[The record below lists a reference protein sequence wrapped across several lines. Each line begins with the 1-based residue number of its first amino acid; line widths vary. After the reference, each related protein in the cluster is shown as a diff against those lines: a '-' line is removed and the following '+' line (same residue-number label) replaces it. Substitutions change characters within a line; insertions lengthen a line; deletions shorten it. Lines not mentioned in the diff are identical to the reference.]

1 MKSSINL
8 PLESNMSKENNI
20 ASDEIVDLKD
30 NDTANED
37 ELSNDMP
44 ENEEAIAN
52 DLVIDEKISEEIKEE
67 VIKIKKNKHKKKG
80 YFYEEEEQ
88 AVISYLT
95 ADTEDEKD
103 RIFRE
108 ILYPA
113 FTQMAEAI
121 IRRYKLYPPDEEYDE
136 TFHDAISFL
145 MTKIDRFD
153 MSSNYKAYSYCGTII
168 KNYLIYKLNSFS
180 KKQKRNES
188 YENVKNYI
196 EEDINY
202 STVSNE
208 NTQLVNDILSQTI
221 NKINEMVTNYKFYRL
236 SRDEL
241 NVGKALLN
249 VLQNWDELLLT
260 DGSNKFTKSSVL
272 LLLKE
277 TTGMTTKQVRD
288 CMKKYKNAYYNLKED
303 IVSLL

>member
-1 MKSSINL
+1 MAKHIINL
-8 PLESNMSKENNI
+8 
-20 ASDEIVDLKD
+20 
-30 NDTANED
+30 ED
-37 ELSNDMP
+37 ENTNKTNIENTNINQNNEINNLPDIEDTITNDM
-44 ENEEAIAN
+44 
-52 DLVIDEKISEEIKEE
+52 VIDEKIPDEIKEE
-67 VIKIKKNKHKKKG
+67 VIKIKKEKPKKKG

-95 ADTEDEKD
+95 ATSSEEKD

-108 ILYPA
+108 TLYPA

-121 IRRYKLYPPDEEYDE
+121 IRRYKLYPPDENYDE
-136 TFHDAISFL
+136 TFYDAISFL

-153 MSSNYKAYSYCGTII
+153 MSSHYKAYSYCGTII

-180 KKQKRNES
+180 KKQKRSES

-208 NTQLVNDILSQTI
+208 NTQLVNDILFSII
-221 NKINEMVTNYKFYRL
+221 NKINEMVNNYKFYRL
-236 SRDEL
+236 SRDEV

-249 VLQNWDELLLT
+249 VLQNWDDLLLT

-277 TTGMTTKQVRD
+277 TTGMTTKQIRD
-288 CMKKYKNAYYNLKED
+288 CMKKYKTAYYNLKED